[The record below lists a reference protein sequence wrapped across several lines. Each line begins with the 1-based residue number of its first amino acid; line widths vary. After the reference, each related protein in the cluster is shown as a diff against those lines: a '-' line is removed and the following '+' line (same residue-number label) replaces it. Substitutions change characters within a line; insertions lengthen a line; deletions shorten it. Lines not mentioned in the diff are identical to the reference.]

1 MTEHRNVITKRKS
14 FYKKHSLNRA
24 ISRFDYSKR
33 EVAEILNLIKKGRY
47 VNKEIGRGRI
57 VYELWFNNEQVRVVY
72 DVNLK
77 EIITFLY
84 EDEFYKEL
92 EN

>member
-1 MTEHRNVITKRKS
+1 MSHRNVDTKRKI
-14 FYKKHSLNRA
+14 FYKKHSYNRA

-33 EVAEILNLIKKGRY
+33 EVAEILKLIKKGRY
-47 VNKEIGRGRI
+47 VNKDIEKGGRI
-57 VYELWFNNEQVRVVY
+57 VYELWFNNDQVRVVY
-72 DVNLK
+72 DTNLK

-84 EDEFYKEL
+84 EEELYKEL